1 MELKDFIK
9 ETLVQITNGV
19 VEAQNIIN
27 GTGCYI
33 NPEGYY
39 KGEQVHTGYNKE
51 YRSIQK
57 VKMSIAINVIENN
70 QTKAGL
76 GVVSAILTAGAS
88 TTNSDSNSV
97 TNRIEFEIPIS
108 LPVMD
113 VSK

>member
-39 KGEQVHTGYNKE
+39 KGDQVHTG
-51 YRSIQK
+51 
-57 VKMSIAINVIENN
+57 
-70 QTKAGL
+70 
-76 GVVSAILTAGAS
+76 
-88 TTNSDSNSV
+88 
-97 TNRIEFEIPIS
+97 
-108 LPVMD
+108 
-113 VSK
+113 